1 MEKLTALIVDQSPAI
16 LHGLESILRGSPD
29 IQVVGTAASGVEAI
43 DQAERLRPDV
53 VLLDVRL
60 RGIDAAEATR
70 RIKKRSP
77 ESRVVFMVVH
87 MDDIDAAT
95 EAGADGHVVKDSSHG
110 ELVQVIRRVVTPR

>member
-1 MEKLTALIVDQSPAI
+1 MIVDQSPAI
-16 LHGLESILRGSPD
+16 SHGLESILRGSPD
-29 IQVVGTAASGVEAI
+29 IHVVGTAASGVEAI

-77 ESRVVFMVVH
+77 GSRVVFMVVH
-87 MDDIDAAT
+87 MDDIDAAAD
-95 EAGADGHVVKDSSHG
+95 AGADRHVVKDSSHG
-110 ELVQVIRRVVTPR
+110 ELVQAIRRVVTPR